1 MTRSLTACVLLIF
14 LIGCSGM
21 AQKGALGR
29 AYSNYKKGDYEDVL
43 ALTSQAENFKEPSHE
58 LKAEILFL
66 RALALEKLERV
77 EEAQGIFKF
86 LSINFKDTEYGFRA
100 KEKLK

>member
-1 MTRSLTACVLLIF
+1 MIRNLIICVSLIF
-14 LIGCSGM
+14 FIGCTGM

-43 ALTSQAENFKEPSHE
+43 ALTSQAENFKEPSHQ

-66 RALALEKLERV
+66 RALALEKLGRDK
-77 EEAQGIFKF
+77 EAQGIFKF
-86 LSINFKDTEYGFRA
+86 LAANFSDTEHGFRA
-100 KEKLK
+100 KEKIK

>member
-1 MTRSLTACVLLIF
+1 MIRNLTIFVFLIF
-14 LIGCSGM
+14 FVGCAGM

-43 ALTSQAENFKEPSHE
+43 ALTSQAEQYKEPSHE

-66 RALALEKLERV
+66 RALALEKLGRD
-77 EEAQGIFKF
+77 EEAQGTFKF
-86 LSINFKDTEYGFRA
+86 VSTKFSDTEYGFRA
-100 KEKLK
+100 KEKIR